1 MKKALLRGLVVVL
14 SAIFYGPVGPLNG
27 VDMKQG
33 MIPVVKN
40 KTGNNMVRGVI
51 ASFLGMLVMAC
62 SACGGGGDAPAAQPA
77 ATQKPECFIGDPS
90 AKPTCIVDAAVLNRS
105 IVNYGDDT
113 RIKAVLGK
121 AAAGQPITI
130 AAIGG
135 SVTQG
140 AWCTQPQF
148 CYVNRVFGWW
158 QATFPQSKMTLIN
171 AGVAQTDSA
180 FGAQRVQHDVL
191 QYNPDFV
198 IVDFDVND
206 QWNSNSTASYR
217 DLVKQILDAPS
228 HPAVIMLAVMD
239 RSGHNAQ
246 DWHMPVMQ
254 EFNLPYVS
262 EKNALLPEEQSG
274 QLNPV
279 DRTADPIHPNDLGH
293 EVLAELVAYRLQSS
307 MH

>member
-1 MKKALLRGLVVVL
+1 MKG
-14 SAIFYGPVGPLNG
+14 IW
-27 VDMKQG
+27 
-33 MIPVVKN
+33 
-40 KTGNNMVRGVI
+40 
-51 ASFLGMLVMAC
+51 ASFGAMIVMAC
-62 SACGGGGDAPAAQPA
+62 SACGGSSGGSTTAASTKPAQV
-77 ATQKPECFIGDPS
+77 CFIKDGNS
-90 AKPTCIVDAAVLNRS
+90 CIVDAAVLDRAV
-105 IVNYGDDT
+105 VNYGDDT
-113 RIKAVLGK
+113 RIKAVLAK
-121 AAAGQPITI
+121 AKSGQPITI

-140 AWCTQPQF
+140 AWCTQQQF

-171 AGVAQTDSA
+171 AGIGQTDSK

-198 IVDFDVND
+198 MVDFDVND
-206 QWNSNSTASYR
+206 AWNSDSTASYR
-217 DLVKQILDAPS
+217 DLMQQILGAPS
-228 HPAVIMLAVMD
+228 HPAVVMLAVMD

-262 EKNALLPEEQSG
+262 EKNALLPLEQSG
-274 QLNPV
+274 ALNAV
-279 DRTADPIHPNDLGH
+279 DITTDAVHPNDLGH
-293 EVLAELVAYRLQSS
+293 EVLGELVAYRLQSA

>member
-1 MKKALLRGLVVVL
+1 MKAIVASL
-14 SAIFYGPVGPLNG
+14 SC
-27 VDMKQG
+27 
-33 MIPVVKN
+33 
-40 KTGNNMVRGVI
+40 
-51 ASFLGMLVMAC
+51 MLVIVC
-62 SACGGGGDAPAAQPA
+62 SGCGGGGGGSDAVAAPVAKA
-77 ATQKPECFIGDPS
+77 ACYITDTVSSK
-90 AKPTCIVDAAVLNRS
+90 CIVDAGVLNRS
-105 IVNYGDDT
+105 VVNYGDDG
-113 RIKAVLGK
+113 RIKAVMDK
-121 AAAGQPITI
+121 ARSGQPIVI

-171 AGVAQTDSA
+171 AGIGQTDST
-180 FGAQRVQHDVL
+180 FGAQRVQKDVL
-191 QYNPDFV
+191 AYNPDFV

-206 QWNSNSTASYR
+206 QWDSNSTASYR
-217 DLVKQILDAPS
+217 DLVQQILSSPS
-228 HPAVIMLAVMD
+228 HPAVVLLAVMD

-246 DWHMPVMQ
+246 DWHVPVEQ

-274 QLNPV
+274 ALNAV
-279 DRTADPIHPNDLGH
+279 DVTQDAIHPNDLGH
-293 EVLAELVAYRLQSS
+293 SVLAELVAYRLQSA

>member
-1 MKKALLRGLVVVL
+1 MKPNRYRAHRPISLLTLLIGSKNLSIKDTIVVSVTCAFMVCAALLL
-14 SAIFYGPVGPLNG
+14 
-27 VDMKQG
+27 
-33 MIPVVKN
+33 
-40 KTGNNMVRGVI
+40 
-51 ASFLGMLVMAC
+51 
-62 SACGGGGDAPAAQPA
+62 SACGGGGGGSSTQASASSSGNTVKPAQP
-77 ATQKPECFIGDPS
+77 CYVSD
-90 AKPTCIVDAAVLNRS
+90 AKANPTCIVDAAVLNRS
-105 IVNYGDDT
+105 VVNYGDDT
-113 RIKAVLGK
+113 RIKAVLAK

-140 AWCTQPQF
+140 AWCTEPKY

-171 AGVAQTDSA
+171 AGIGQTDSA
-180 FGAQRVQHDVL
+180 FGAQRVQNDVL
-191 QYNPDFV
+191 SYSPDLV
-198 IVDFDVND
+198 MVDFDVND
-206 QWNSNSTASYR
+206 QWNSNSTVSYR
-217 DLVKQILDAPS
+217 DLVQQILNAPS
-228 HPAVIMLAVMD
+228 HPALVMLAVMD

-274 QLNPV
+274 ALNAIDITQDAV
-279 DRTADPIHPNDLGH
+279 HPNDLGH
-293 EVLAELVAYRLQSS
+293 EVLAELVAYRLQSA

>member
-1 MKKALLRGLVVVL
+1 MNVKTLFAVGFLSLL
-14 SAIFYGPVGPLNG
+14 
-27 VDMKQG
+27 
-33 MIPVVKN
+33 
-40 KTGNNMVRGVI
+40 
-51 ASFLGMLVMAC
+51 
-62 SACGGGGDAPAAQPA
+62 SACGGGGGSSDPAPASKPAQSSCYI
-77 ATQKPECFIGDPS
+77 QDGS
-90 AKPTCIVDAAVLNRS
+90 TCMVDASVLNRS
-105 IVNYGDDT
+105 VVNYGDDT
-113 RIKAVLGK
+113 RLKAVIAK
-121 AAAGQPITI
+121 AQAGQPLTI

-140 AWCTQPQF
+140 AWCTQPKF

-171 AGVAQTDSA
+171 AGIGQTDSA

-206 QWNSNSTASYR
+206 AWNSASTDSYR
-217 DLVKQILDAPS
+217 DLVNQILNAPS
-228 HPAVIMLAVMD
+228 HPAVVMMAVMD

-246 DWHMPVMQ
+246 DWHVPVEQ

-262 EKNALLPEEQSG
+262 EKNALLPEEQAG
-274 QLNPV
+274 TLNAV
-279 DRTADPIHPNDLGH
+279 DITQDAVHPNDLGH
-293 EVLAELVAYRLQSS
+293 AVLAELVAYRLQSA